1 MKTGRRALLAAV
13 GAAVG
18 AEVGA
23 AVGAEVGAA
32 SASRGVLARPA
43 SAQRQAL
50 TTMRHSAFPYEG
62 TVPDT
67 GLPFLD
73 TTQDGQIG
81 HMSARG
87 GFYAAQ
93 TTYSDSRSL
102 LHVGAACR
110 GSHSS
115 YVVVFF
121 HGNGATLARDV
132 ILRQRVAEQFD
143 ASGIDGV
150 LIAPQLAV
158 DAWDSSAGH
167 FWDSRFAP
175 RYLDEA
181 FGHLAPMSGLPLEAL
196 QRSRVVLVAYSG
208 GYLPLSYCLNE
219 DGLGTRLAG
228 VVLLDALYGEQERFE
243 RWITTHHRR
252 AFFVSV
258 WGNSSLSENVAFN
271 LALARRNI
279 EVQTR
284 APQRLAGGGVWS
296 VPSLGAEHMDF
307 VTRAWV
313 DDPLRD
319 LLSRMR

>member
-1 MKTGRRALLAAV
+1 MKTGRRALLGAV

-18 AEVGA
+18 ATA
-23 AVGAEVGAA
+23 ALRSA
-32 SASRGVLARPA
+32 SARPVLAE
-43 SAQRQAL
+43 RQML
-50 TTMRHSAFPYEG
+50 TTMHHSAFPYEG

-73 TTQDGQIG
+73 ATLDGQIG

-93 TTYSDSRSL
+93 TTYSDRRSL
-102 LHVGAACR
+102 LHVGAGYR
-110 GSHSS
+110 GSTSS
-115 YVVVFF
+115 LVVVFF
-121 HGNGATLARDV
+121 HGNGATLTRDV

-158 DAWDSSAGH
+158 DALDSSAGH

-175 RYLDEA
+175 NYLEEA
-181 FGHLAPMSGLPLEAL
+181 FSHLAPMSGVPLKTL

-208 GYLPLSYCLNE
+208 GYLPLSYCLHE

-228 VVLLDALYGEQERFE
+228 VVLLDALYGEQARFE
-243 RWITTHHRR
+243 RWITVNHRR
-252 AFFVSV
+252 AFFVSA

-271 LALARRNI
+271 LALAQRNI
-279 EVQTR
+279 VVQTR
-284 APQRLAGGGVWS
+284 APQQLSGGGVWS
-296 VPSLGAEHMDF
+296 VPSLSAEHIDF

-313 DDPLRD
+313 NEPLRD
-319 LLSRMR
+319 LLSKMR

>member
-1 MKTGRRALLAAV
+1 MKTGRRALLGAV
-13 GAAVG
+13 GAA
-18 AEVGA
+18 A
-23 AVGAEVGAA
+23 ALRSA
-32 SASRGVLARPA
+32 SARPVIAR
-43 SAQRQAL
+43 RQML

-73 TTQDGQIG
+73 TTLDGQIG

-93 TTYSDSRSL
+93 TTYSDRSSL
-102 LHVGAACR
+102 LHLGAAYR
-110 GSHSS
+110 GSPSS
-115 YVVVFF
+115 LVVVFF
-121 HGNGATLARDV
+121 HGNGATLTRDV

-158 DAWDSSAGH
+158 DALDSSAGH

-175 RYLDEA
+175 NYLEEA
-181 FGHLAPMSGLPLEAL
+181 FSHLAPMSGVPLKTL

-208 GYLPLSYCLNE
+208 GYLPLSYCLHE

-228 VVLLDALYGEQERFE
+228 VVLLDALYGEQARFE
-243 RWITTHHRR
+243 RWITVNHRR
-252 AFFVSV
+252 AFFVSA

-271 LALARRNI
+271 LALAQRNI
-279 EVQTR
+279 VVQTR
-284 APQRLAGGGVWS
+284 APQQLSGGGVWS
-296 VPSLGAEHMDF
+296 VPSLSAEHIDF

-313 DDPLRD
+313 NEPLRD
-319 LLSRMR
+319 LLSKMR